1 MEFVYKDPIIYVIAG
16 KARRGKTT
24 SALLMKEEYEK
35 RGKKV
40 AITSY
45 GKHIKDYVK
54 NYFGWDG
61 NEKTKPR
68 ELLQSIGTDLIRGKL
83 KKYEFF
89 VNRTIED
96 IEILSYFFDVIII
109 DDARLEIEIEK
120 PRSIFDKIVAIKIT
134 RDNVNDGLTE
144 KQRSDIT
151 EIDFD
156 DYYNFDYFIHNNGT
170 LDDLKDKFI
179 KIIDEREMKSEK
191 NE

>member
-1 MEFVYKDPIIYVIAG
+1 M
-16 KARRGKTT
+16 
-24 SALLMKEEYEK
+24 K

-40 AITSY
+40 AIIIR
-45 GKHIKDYVK
+45 KHIKDYVK

>member
-89 VNRTIED
+89 
-96 IEILSYFFDVIII
+96 
-109 DDARLEIEIEK
+109 K
-120 PRSIFDKIVAIKIT
+120 
-134 RDNVNDGLTE
+134 
-144 KQRSDIT
+144 
-151 EIDFD
+151 
-156 DYYNFDYFIHNNGT
+156 
-170 LDDLKDKFI
+170 
-179 KIIDEREMKSEK
+179 
-191 NE
+191 